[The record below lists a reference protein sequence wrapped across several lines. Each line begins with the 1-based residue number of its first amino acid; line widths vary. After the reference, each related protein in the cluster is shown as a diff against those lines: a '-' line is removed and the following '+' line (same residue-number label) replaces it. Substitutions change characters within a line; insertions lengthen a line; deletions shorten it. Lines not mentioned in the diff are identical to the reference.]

1 MLKKLSHFARL
12 DNRTILSIKG
22 RDAFEILQGITTN
35 DIRQIQQ
42 SQSTLFLNTNG
53 RIICEAILHRPQ
65 IQKNDQWQYCNDE
78 IWMDIDIDIKSS
90 LVNHIKK
97 FLIRKKVQITD
108 YEDQLHIFQ
117 VYGQEVKLNNQEGEP
132 IIDPNNDLSEEGDY
146 RNIVAVDPR
155 SSSIGIRMVT
165 NDMPDLKQ
173 NDIQVQDQVHFEIS
187 RLTEAIFEGKE
198 VVNKIPFQVN
208 FDFWNSINLT
218 KGCYVGQELTAR
230 TYHTGVIRK
239 RLLPFKIVSNDNTD
253 NLEDQIII
261 NGEQEVGKV
270 VKSSN
275 NFGIANVNYL
285 DIDLEKEYQVG
296 NKIISFILQEKLRSN
311 LIKYIELIQSRKQ

>member
-1 MLKKLSHFARL
+1 MLKKLSHFVHL
-12 DNRTILSIKG
+12 ENRTILSIKG
-22 RDAFEILQGITTN
+22 RDACEILQGITTN
-35 DIRQIQQ
+35 DLRQIQQ

-53 RIICEAILHRPQ
+53 RIISEAILHRPQ
-65 IQKNDQWQYCNDE
+65 IQQNGQWQYCNDE
-78 IWMDIDIDIKSS
+78 IWIDIDKDLKST

-97 FLIRKKVQITD
+97 FLIRKKVSITD
-108 YEDQLHIFQ
+108 YEDQLYIFQ
-117 VYGQEVKLNNQEGEP
+117 VYGSEVKLNNQEGEP
-132 IIDPNNDLSEEGDY
+132 IIDPENDLSEESDY

-165 NDMPDLKQ
+165 NDQPDIKE
-173 NDIQVQDQVHFEIS
+173 DEIKVEKKEHFDIS

-208 FDFWNSINLT
+208 FDFWNSINLN

-230 TYHTGVIRK
+230 SYHTGVIRK
-239 RLLPFKIVSNDNTD
+239 RLLPFKIVSNDNTA
-253 NLEDQIII
+253 NLEDLIIT
-261 NGEQEVGKV
+261 NGQSEIGKV

-285 DIDLEKEYQVG
+285 DIDLEKEYQVE
-296 NKIISFILQEKLRSN
+296 NKILSFILQDKLRSN
-311 LIKYIELIQSRKQ
+311 LIKYTKLIQQRIQ

>member
-1 MLKKLSHFARL
+1 MLKKLSHFVHL
-12 DNRTILSIKG
+12 DNRIILSIKG
-22 RDAFEILQGITTN
+22 RDACEILQGITTN
-35 DIRQIQQ
+35 DLRQIQQ

-53 RIICEAILHRPQ
+53 RIISEAILHRPQ
-65 IQKNDQWQYCNDE
+65 IQQNGEWQYCNDE
-78 IWMDIDIDIKSS
+78 IWIDIDKDLKST

-97 FLIRKKVQITD
+97 FLIRKK
-108 YEDQLHIFQ
+108 
-117 VYGQEVKLNNQEGEP
+117 GSEVKLNNQEGDP
-132 IIDPNNDLSEEGDY
+132 IIDPENDLSEESDY
-146 RNIVAVDPR
+146 KNIVAVDPR

-165 NDMPDLKQ
+165 NDQPDIKE
-173 NDIQVQDQVHFEIS
+173 DEIKVEKKEHFDIS

-208 FDFWNSINLT
+208 FDFWNSINLS

-230 TYHTGVIRK
+230 SYHTGVIRK
-239 RLLPFKIVSNDNTD
+239 RLLPFKIVSNDNIA
-253 NLEDQIII
+253 NLEDLIII
-261 NGEQEVGKV
+261 NGQSEIGKV

-296 NKIISFILQEKLRSN
+296 NKILSFILQDKLRSN
-311 LIKYIELIQSRKQ
+311 LIKYTKLIQQRKQ